1 MYIEPQ
7 AFYGLLGSLLT
18 AFVGAIAYGMRERS
32 KTRSYTEKK
41 RADGDLVTEESQ
53 AKSLVTLTEIA
64 SRSVDVQREMV
75 AVTRDSTR
83 AAGEN
88 AAELRGMIA
97 MLNEHSKIVRNA
109 TISMDEVAVQI
120 PGMKTELHAIHE
132 TTSSLQTNIQTD
144 IEGTMNEQF
153 GPIVVAMTNVGVQVA
168 ALVVAV
174 QTKDGE
180 INSRLTQLITDF
192 QAAET
197 RLMKVLEPIVLKH
210 TIGELPHETPVTHET
225 E

>member
-1 MYIEPQ
+1 
-7 AFYGLLGSLLT
+7 
-18 AFVGAIAYGMRERS
+18 
-32 KTRSYTEKK
+32 
-41 RADGDLVTEESQ
+41 
-53 AKSLVTLTEIA
+53 
-64 SRSVDVQREMV
+64 MV

-97 MLNEHSKIVRNA
+97 MLSDHSKVVRNA

-132 TTSSLQTNIQTD
+132 TTSSLQTD
-144 IEGTMNEQF
+144 IEGTINEQF
-153 GPIVVAMTNVGVQVA
+153 GPIVVAMTNVGIQMA

-180 INSRLTQLITDF
+180 INGRLTQLITDF

-210 TIGELPHETPVTHET
+210 TLGDPTHETPVPLET